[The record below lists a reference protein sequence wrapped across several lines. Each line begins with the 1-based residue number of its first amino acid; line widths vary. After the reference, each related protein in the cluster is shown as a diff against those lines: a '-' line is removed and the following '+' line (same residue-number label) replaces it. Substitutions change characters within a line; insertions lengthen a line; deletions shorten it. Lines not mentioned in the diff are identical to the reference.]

1 MNFKNIPELQWEY
14 GYFYVMGAIVVMCAA
29 LYWRFRR
36 VGWL

>member
-1 MNFKNIPELQWEY
+1 MDFKNMPELQWEY
-14 GYFYVMGAIVVMCAA
+14 GYFTIMSVILIACTA